1 MRPLRPATDHRLG
14 KPLPHQLAN
23 RPQPPPPA
31 TLARPLIPTTCVI
44 GMLCGISPGFPR
56 LSPTRGQVSYVL
68 LTRAPLYSSPCGDFL
83 VRLACVRHA
92 ASVDSEPGSNSRLK
106 LGSPAGLA
114 CERIT
119 CEFPLPVHFRREM
132 IVPPA
137 ILMNQDLPAGQNVS
151 LSIWTLILEGF
162 GPIDVA
168 CSTQLSKSFV
178 SRRRRGSPIG
188 KGWKAYA

>member
-1 MRPLRPATDHRLG
+1 
-14 KPLPHQLAN
+14 
-23 RPQPPPPA
+23 
-31 TLARPLIPTTCVI
+31 
-44 GMLCGISPGFPR
+44 
-56 LSPTRGQVSYVL
+56 
-68 LTRAPLYSSPCGDFL
+68 
-83 VRLACVRHA
+83 
-92 ASVDSEPGSNSRLK
+92 
-106 LGSPAGLA
+106 
-114 CERIT
+114 
-119 CEFPLPVHFRREM
+119 M